1 MRSRVGGDRGK
12 SETIEKVYLR
22 FDFSRMKKVKKK
34 GLRADRK
41 ALSPVVASI
50 ILCAAVL
57 MIGLSAWSYT
67 YSVSAFLQT
76 SYYEDVKKQ
85 IDAVSERFGV
95 EHIAY
100 DNSSNILY
108 VWVYNY
114 GEVNIEVDVYV
125 MGEAQ
130 GKNFS
135 ETATPIPHEETLE
148 IIVPLQSENLAAG
161 DELVVEVVSRR
172 GNFVYKTYA
181 VPVQQV

>member
-1 MRSRVGGDRGK
+1 LRSRVGGDRGN
-12 SETIEKVYLR
+12 SETIEKVSLH
-22 FDFSRMKKVKKK
+22 FDLWRIRKVKKK

-41 ALSPVVASI
+41 ALSPVIASI

-76 SYYEDVKKQ
+76 SYYEGVTKP
-85 IDAVSERFGV
+85 IDAISERFAV

-125 MGEAQ
+125 MGDAD

-135 ETATPIPHEETLE
+135 VTATPIPHFETLE
-148 IIVPLQSENLAAG
+148 IVVPLESENLTAG

-172 GNFVYKTYA
+172 QNIVYQTYR
-181 VPVQQV
+181 VPVEQI